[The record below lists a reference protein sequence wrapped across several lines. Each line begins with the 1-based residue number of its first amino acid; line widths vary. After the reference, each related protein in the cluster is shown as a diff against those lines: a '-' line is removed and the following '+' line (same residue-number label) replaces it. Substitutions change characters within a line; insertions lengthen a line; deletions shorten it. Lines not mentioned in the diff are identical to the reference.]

1 MKNEAK
7 YEQLIIKYLENIV
20 YVADPVNYELLY
32 INEKGKEV
40 LHFKGSDYQGKKC
53 YSLLQGKSAP
63 CEFCTNSKLKEGTFY
78 NWTHFNELLQ
88 RHFMMNDT
96 LIEIELNK
104 LARLEIAV
112 DITENEKRARE
123 LEQRLTMEETLLKCA
138 ETLSANND
146 QFTAINELLNIV
158 AAYYG
163 GNRAYIFE
171 INYDENTISNT
182 YEWCAAGVSEE
193 ISNLQDLPINA
204 IDNWLAQFN
213 KYGEFYLNSV
223 NDNLDKESDEY
234 RILAAQGIERLIA
247 APLIEND
254 QIIGF
259 IGVDDPDAN
268 VENLYLLKSVTYYII
283 NDIQKRKMVSKLEY
297 LSYVDLLTGV
307 YNRNRYIHDLDS
319 LELYTPTS
327 TGVIYLDINGLK
339 VLNDNYGHRYGD
351 YIIKKAADLICSV
364 FNDAVYRIGGDEF
377 VILCIDLSEN
387 EFKEKVKLLRERLT
401 NNGDINA
408 SIGSTWEK
416 GKVNLDVL
424 INHADDLMYAEKQ
437 CYYSQ
442 GFDHA
447 YSRRSSAAEKIITE
461 IKNKQFIIFL
471 QPKICLKTGEL
482 EGAEALIR
490 RQRED
495 GSLMSPDQFVPNYE
509 SEGIIRFIDFFTLE
523 MVCKTLRS
531 WARLGAES
539 VKISVNLSRVTLL
552 EPNIVESIARV
563 LKTYDVHP
571 KQICIEITESVS
583 KLKPRELHDIAE
595 KFFSYGFSISLDDY
609 GSQYSNMSILS
620 DVVFNEL
627 KLDKSFIDRI
637 VDSERARMLVQHTI
651 ELCKGFKN
659 TLTVAEGI
667 ENQEQLDLLKA
678 YGCDTGQGFYFSK
691 PLSITEFEEQYLGFK
706 NKSKD

>member
-32 INEKGKEV
+32 VNEKGKEV
-40 LHFKGSDYQGKKC
+40 LHLEGNAYQGKKC
-53 YSLLQGKSAP
+53 YKLLQGRSAP
-63 CEFCTNSKLKEGTFY
+63 CEFCTNSKLKEETFY

-96 LIEIELNK
+96 LIEVEPSK

-123 LEQRLTMEETLLKCA
+123 LEKRLTMEETLLKCA

-158 AAYYG
+158 ALYYG

-182 YEWCAAGVSEE
+182 YEWCAEGTSEE
-193 ISNLQDLPINA
+193 ISNLQNLPISA

-213 KYGEFYLNSV
+213 KCGEFYLTSV
-223 NDNLDKESDEY
+223 NETLDKESDEY
-234 RILAAQGIERLIA
+234 RILAAQGIESLIA
-247 APLIEND
+247 APLIEDNR
-254 QIIGF
+254 IIGF
-259 IGVDDPDAN
+259 IGVDDPHAN

-297 LSYVDLLTGV
+297 LSFVDLLTDV

-319 LELYTPTS
+319 LKVYTPS
-327 TGVIYLDINGLK
+327 SLGVIYLDINGLK

-351 YIIKKAADLICSV
+351 YIIKKAANLICGV
-364 FNDAVYRIGGDEF
+364 FNDSVYRIGGDEF
-377 VILCIDLSEN
+377 VVLCIDISEE
-387 EFKEKVKLLRERLT
+387 EFKDKVQRLRQKLAEE
-401 NNGDINA
+401 GDINA

-416 GKVNLDVL
+416 GKVNLELL

-442 GFDHA
+442 GLEHA

-461 IKNKQFIIFL
+461 IKNKQFLIFL
-471 QPKICLKTGEL
+471 QPKICLETGEL

-490 RQRED
+490 KQRED

-509 SEGIIRFIDFFTLE
+509 SVGIIRFIDFFTLE
-523 MVCKTLRS
+523 SVCKTLRK
-531 WARLGAES
+531 WAKQGKQT

-552 EPNIVESIARV
+552 EPNVVESIARI
-563 LKTYDVHP
+563 LKMYDVSP
-571 KQICIEITESVS
+571 NQICIEITESVS
-583 KLKPRELHDIAE
+583 KLNPRELHEIAD
-595 KFFSYGFSISLDDY
+595 KFFAYGFSISLDDY

-620 DVVFNEL
+620 DVNFNEL

-637 VDSERARMLVQHTI
+637 IDSERARMLVSHTI
-651 ELCKGFKN
+651 DLCKGFKN

-667 ENQEQLDLLKA
+667 ENEQQLKILKG

-691 PLSITEFEEQYLGFK
+691 PLSIADFEAMYL
-706 NKSKD
+706 NLPQ

>member
-20 YVADPVNYELLY
+20 YVADPVSYELLY
-32 INEKGKEV
+32 VNEKGKEV
-40 LHFKGSDYQGKKC
+40 LHLEGNEYQGKKC
-53 YSLLQGKSAP
+53 YKLLQGRSAP
-63 CEFCTNSKLKEGTFY
+63 CEFCTNGKLKEETFY
-78 NWTHFNELLQ
+78 NWTHFNELFQ
-88 RHFMMNDT
+88 RHFLMNDT
-96 LIEIELNK
+96 LIEVEPGK

-112 DITENEKRARE
+112 DITENENRAKE

-158 AAYYG
+158 AVYYG

-171 INYDENTISNT
+171 IDYDENTISNT
-182 YEWCAAGVSEE
+182 YEWCAEGVSEE
-193 ISNLQDLPINA
+193 ISNLQNLPISA

-213 KYGEFYLNSV
+213 KCGEFYLTSV
-223 NDNLDKESDEY
+223 NDTLDKESDEY
-234 RILAAQGIERLIA
+234 RILAAQGIESLIA
-247 APLIEND
+247 APLIENNR
-254 QIIGF
+254 IIGF
-259 IGVDDPDAN
+259 IGVDDPNAN

-283 NDIQKRKMVSKLEY
+283 NDIQKRKMVGRLEY
-297 LSYVDLLTGV
+297 LSYVDLLTDV

-319 LELYTPTS
+319 LKAYAPS
-327 TGVIYLDINGLK
+327 SMGVIYLDINGLK

-351 YIIKKAADLICSV
+351 YIIKKVANLICGV
-364 FNDAVYRIGGDEF
+364 YNDAVYRIGGDEF
-377 VILCIDLSEN
+377 VVICIDITEEQFKNKVEILRQRLASE
-387 EFKEKVKLLRERLT
+387 
-401 NNGDINA
+401 GDINA
-408 SIGSTWEK
+408 SIGATWEK
-416 GKVNLDVL
+416 GKVNLDML

-437 CYYSQ
+437 CYYSH
-442 GFDHA
+442 GINHA
-447 YSRRSSAAEKIITE
+447 YSRRSSAAEQIITE
-461 IKNKQFIIFL
+461 IKDKQFIILL

-490 RQRED
+490 KQRED

-509 SEGIIRFIDFFTLE
+509 SAGIIRFIDFFTLE
-523 MVCKTLRS
+523 AVCKTLRKWS
-531 WARLGAES
+531 KRGIMN

-552 EPNIVESIARV
+552 EPNVVESIARI
-563 LKTYDVHP
+563 LKIYDVQP
-571 KQICIEITESVS
+571 KQVCIEITESVS
-583 KLKPRELHDIAE
+583 KLKPRELHDIAD
-595 KFFSYGFSISLDDY
+595 KFFDYGFSISLDDY

-637 VDSERARMLVQHTI
+637 IDSERARMLVSHTI
-651 ELCKGFKN
+651 ELCKGFEN

-667 ENQEQLDLLKA
+667 ENEEQLKILKD

-691 PLSITEFEEQYLGFK
+691 PLSIPEFEEKYLKFTTE
-706 NKSKD
+706 

>member
-20 YVADPVNYELLY
+20 YVADPVSFELLY

-40 LHFKGSDYQGKKC
+40 LHLEGNEYQGKKC
-53 YSLLQGKSAP
+53 YKLLQGRSSP
-63 CEFCTNSKLKEGTFY
+63 CEFCTNSKLKEETFY
-78 NWTHFNELLQ
+78 NWTHFNELFQ

-96 LIEIELNK
+96 LIEVEPGK

-158 AAYYG
+158 AVYYG

-171 INYDENTISNT
+171 INYDENTITNT
-182 YEWCAAGVSEE
+182 YEWCAEGISEE
-193 ISNLQDLPINA
+193 LSNLQKLPISA

-213 KYGEFYLNSV
+213 KCGEFYLTSV
-223 NDNLDKESDEY
+223 NDTLDKESDEY
-234 RILAAQGIERLIA
+234 RILAAQEIESLIA
-247 APLIEND
+247 APLIENN

-259 IGVDDPDAN
+259 IGVDDPNAN

-283 NDIQKRKMVSKLEY
+283 NDIQKRKMVGKLEY
-297 LSYVDLLTGV
+297 LSYVDLLTDV
-307 YNRNRYIHDLDS
+307 YNRNRYIRDLDS
-319 LELYTPTS
+319 LKMYAPAS
-327 TGVIYLDINGLK
+327 MGVIYLDINGLK
-339 VLNDNYGHRYGD
+339 LLNDNYGHRYGD
-351 YIIKKAADLICSV
+351 YIIKKAAKLICGV
-364 FNDAVYRIGGDEF
+364 FDAVYRIGGDEF
-377 VILCIDLSEN
+377 VVLCIDIDEQQ
-387 EFKEKVKLLRERLT
+387 FKEKVELLRQRLAKE
-401 NNGDINA
+401 GDINA

-416 GKVNLDVL
+416 GKVNLDLL

-442 GFDHA
+442 GLDHA
-447 YSRRSSAAEKIITE
+447 YSRRSSAAEQIITD

-509 SEGIIRFIDFFTLE
+509 SAGIIRFIDFFTLE
-523 MVCKTLRS
+523 AVCKTLRK
-531 WARLGAES
+531 WAKRGTKS

-552 EPNIVESIARV
+552 EPDVVDSIARI
-563 LKTYDVHP
+563 LKIYEVDP

-583 KLKPRELHDIAE
+583 KLKPRELHEIAE
-595 KFFSYGFSISLDDY
+595 KFFAYGFSISLDDY

-637 VDSERARMLVQHTI
+637 VESERARMLVSHTI
-651 ELCKGFKN
+651 DLCKGFKN

-667 ENQEQLDLLKA
+667 ENEEQLKILKE
-678 YGCDTGQGFYFSK
+678 YGCDTGQGFYFSR
-691 PLSITEFEEQYLGFK
+691 PLSITEFETIYLNF
-706 NKSKD
+706 

>member
-20 YVADPVNYELLY
+20 YVSDPVNNELLY

-40 LHFKGSDYQGKKC
+40 LHLEGSDYQGKKC
-53 YSLLQGKSAP
+53 YKLLQGRSAP
-63 CEFCTNSKLKEGTFY
+63 CEFCTNSKLNEGTFY
-78 NWTHFNELLQ
+78 NWTHYNELLQ

-96 LIEIELNK
+96 LIEVEPNK

-112 DITENEKRARE
+112 DITENEKRARD

-138 ETLSANND
+138 GTLSANND

-158 AAYYG
+158 AVYYG

-182 YEWCAAGVSEE
+182 YEWCAAGTSEE
-193 ISNLQDLPINA
+193 ISNLQNLPISA

-213 KYGEFYLNSV
+213 KCGEFYLTSV
-223 NDNLDKESDEY
+223 NDTLNKDSDEY
-234 RILAAQGIERLIA
+234 RILAAQGIESLIA

-254 QIIGF
+254 TIIGF
-259 IGVDDPDAN
+259 IGVDDPNAN
-268 VENLYLLKSVTYYII
+268 VDNLYLLKSVTYYII

-297 LSYVDLLTGV
+297 LSFVDLLTGV

-319 LELYTPTS
+319 LEFYSPS
-327 TGVIYLDINGLK
+327 SIGVIYLDINGLK

-351 YIIKKAADLICSV
+351 YIIKKAADLICGV

-377 VILCIDLSEN
+377 VVLCIDMTEQQ
-387 EFKEKVKLLRERLT
+387 FKDKVNLLRQRLA
-401 NNGDINA
+401 NDGDINA

-416 GKVNLDVL
+416 GKVNIDLL

-442 GFDHA
+442 GVDHA
-447 YSRRSSAAEKIITE
+447 YSRRSSAAEKIINE

-471 QPKICLKTGEL
+471 QPKICLQTGEL

-495 GSLMSPDQFVPNYE
+495 GTLMSPDQFVPNYE
-509 SEGIIRFIDFFTLE
+509 SAGIIRFIDFFTLE
-523 MVCKTLRS
+523 VVCKTLRK
-531 WARLGAES
+531 WAKRGAKT

-552 EPNIVESIARV
+552 EPNVVESIARV
-563 LKTYDVHP
+563 LKLYDVHP

-595 KFFSYGFSISLDDY
+595 KFFAYGFSISLDDY

-620 DVVFNEL
+620 DIVFNEL

-637 VDSERARMLVQHTI
+637 VNSERARMLVRHTI
-651 ELCKGFKN
+651 DLCKGFKN
-659 TLTVAEGI
+659 TLIVAEGI
-667 ENQEQLDLLKA
+667 ENEEQLRLLKE
-678 YGCDTGQGFYFSK
+678 YGCDTGQGFYFSR
-691 PLSITEFEEQYLGFK
+691 PLSIPEFEVIYLNFDPQSS
-706 NKSKD
+706 N